1 VYPRIDWR
9 RTVDPTAELFTLD
22 EAKEHSRALRDLP
35 DEDALFDLW
44 VKAARELGE
53 DVTGRGW
60 YTQTW
65 VLTSDDW
72 ADIFYLMMGA
82 PLQSVTTVKYYDAA
96 GTLQTLSASSY
107 IVDTA
112 SEPGRLVR
120 APGIAWPMLQPD
132 RLSWRVEITYVVG
145 WADLESI
152 PAKFKQGALMLL
164 THFYENRN
172 AVQIGVGLGAIEI
185 PMGVRSCWGDAVPWR
200 PPVCA

>member
-72 ADIFYLMMGA
+72 A
-82 PLQSVTTVKYYDAA
+82 
-96 GTLQTLSASSY
+96 Y